1 MSFLSYRLS
10 SMTIL
15 KKLQKNIIKLPSDI
29 IELSAAISKLSTKLV
44 GKDEIGDR

>member
-1 MSFLSYRLS
+1 LAL
-10 SMTIL
+10 
-15 KKLQKNIIKLPSDI
+15 NI